1 MCVYRMVKCVIFW
14 FFCSDSFSKCHIVTL
29 MYYLGLC
36 LETRGLG
43 LETRGLCLEMH
54 GLGLETRGLGLETH
68 GLGLETRGLGLG
80 LGLGLEMHG
89 LGLCLGLGLGKK
101 VLFTSLP
108 QYHLFTILPAV
119 GQFSNSLTVG
129 LGMKFATKPS
139 ITFPTTP

>member
-1 MCVYRMVKCVIFW
+1 MCVYRMVKCVIFL

-36 LETRGLG
+36 LETRGL
-43 LETRGLCLEMH
+43 CLEMH
-54 GLGLETRGLGLETH
+54 GLGLETH